1 MQGRLY
7 GLSRGEIN
15 ARLDELAG
23 LVDIGDAM
31 NRPIG
36 TYSGGMRRRLDL
48 AAALVHGP
56 QVLFLDEP
64 TTGLD
69 PVSRARMWQEVRRL
83 NREHG
88 MTIFLTTQYL
98 EEADALADRVGII
111 DGGRLVA
118 EGTPEQL
125 KRSVGNDVIVA
136 QVAGPVSAGRAA
148 VRTVPGVRGVEVHGG
163 ELWVSTADGA
173 ATIGPVA
180 AALSRVAPVRYLTLR
195 TTTLDDVFLELTG
208 NHIRSAD
215 HDSDDLEVAS

>member
-1 MQGRLY
+1 
-7 GLSRGEIN
+7 
-15 ARLDELAG
+15 
-23 LVDIGDAM
+23 
-31 NRPIG
+31 
-36 TYSGGMRRRLDL
+36 MRRRLDL

-83 NREHG
+83 NREQG

-136 QVAGPVSAGRAA
+136 QVDGHAAAGRAA
-148 VRTVPGVRGVEVHGG
+148 VRTVPGVRGVEVHGT
-163 ELWVSTADGA
+163 ELWIITADGA
-173 ATIGPVA
+173 AAVGPVA
-180 AALSRVAPVRYLTLR
+180 AALSAVAPVRHLTLR

-208 NHIRSAD
+208 NHIRAAD
-215 HDSDDLEVAS
+215 PESDQRDLEVAS